1 MRRGVAAGLALL
13 AAAPAF
19 AAESESC
26 QPSRA
31 AMEGWDGVW
40 MAEGLTSGLN
50 GRAEPGQESLRS
62 FSRFQGFDAPYNE
75 EGRRRF
81 EGLADRIDKAEQGG
95 WGFPVMMSA
104 PTPFEITVGLNKTTI
119 TGEYRDIRVI
129 YTDGRGHDPDGWPT
143 IFGDSVGCWEGNEL
157 VAETTMVHYT
167 PEFNVL
173 AAPLSDDAVFKE
185 RYRLV
190 GHDRLELDAVVTDP
204 ATLSEPWVIHVGY
217 FKHELMDRVVIEG
230 TLLENNRV
238 LIIDGEYA
246 IAGVEGG
253 LAEEREAPAAGE

>member
-1 MRRGVAAGLALL
+1 MRLTPLAGLALL
-13 AAAPAF
+13 VSAPVF
-19 AAESESC
+19 AAETDSC
-26 QPSRA
+26 QPTRE
-31 AMEGWDGVW
+31 AMAGWDGVW

-50 GRAEPGQESLRS
+50 GRSVPGQESLRS

-81 EGLADRIDKAEQGG
+81 EGLAENIDKSEQGG

-104 PTPFEITVGLNKTTI
+104 PTPFEITVGLNKTTM

-129 YTDGRGHDPDGWPT
+129 YTDGRGHDPDGWAT
-143 IFGDSVGCWEGNEL
+143 IFGDSIGCWEAGTL

-173 AAPLSDDAVFKE
+173 AAPLSDDAVFQE
-185 RYRLV
+185 RYRLTAP
-190 GHDRLELDAVVTDP
+190 DRLELDVVVTDP
-204 ATLSEPWVIHVGY
+204 ETLAEPWVIHVEY

-230 TLLENNRV
+230 SLLQNNRV
-238 LIIDGEYA
+238 LVIDGEYA
-246 IAGVEGG
+246 IAGTEGG
-253 LAEEREAPAAGE
+253 LAEDDQAPPTGK